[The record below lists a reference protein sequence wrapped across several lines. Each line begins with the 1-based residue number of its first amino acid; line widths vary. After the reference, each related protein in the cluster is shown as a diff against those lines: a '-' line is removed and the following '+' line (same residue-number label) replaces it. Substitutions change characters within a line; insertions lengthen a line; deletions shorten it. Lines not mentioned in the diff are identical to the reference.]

1 VITNSQWQT
10 RAKCAELDMAEK
22 GVLDMFYPETGSDKS
37 EAKTLSLHRRA
48 KRFCAMCPVRQ
59 QCLEAALEY
68 EEGRWDET
76 KGRWARLLPYGVW
89 GGHTAQKRHMGEIK
103 HLPECPRQGCR
114 GCRSI
119 PNRVKL
125 LEELFQGEIA
135 TLLTRKERDASTSHG

>member
-1 VITNSQWQT
+1 
-10 RAKCAELDMAEK
+10 
-22 GVLDMFYPETGSDKS
+22 
-37 EAKTLSLHRRA
+37 
-48 KRFCAMCPVRQ
+48 
-59 QCLEAALEY
+59 
-68 EEGRWDET
+68 
-76 KGRWARLLPYGVW
+76 
-89 GGHTAQKRHMGEIK
+89 MGEIK